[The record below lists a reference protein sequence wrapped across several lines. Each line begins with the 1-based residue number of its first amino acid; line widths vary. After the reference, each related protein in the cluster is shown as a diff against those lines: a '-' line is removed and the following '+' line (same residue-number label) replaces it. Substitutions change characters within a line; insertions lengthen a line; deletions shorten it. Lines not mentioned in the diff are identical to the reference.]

1 MKTRTNQTSNGPAEA
16 GPSGGTCFRKSGGLA
31 LLLLPLLFFTSCG
44 SKSEFYR
51 LSAEA
56 PAAATGGSAISLG
69 VGPVSLPGYID
80 RSELVFQSGPNEFQ
94 IPPNVSWA
102 GSLQD
107 NIAAVLA
114 RDLQAQLGAREVLA
128 YPWPAG
134 RAPRRRVALDVRQ
147 FHGISGS
154 DAILEASWRI
164 EGASV
169 SHGGGTFREPI
180 NGDGYAAVVAAESRL
195 LAQCAAA
202 IAASL
207 R

>member
-1 MKTRTNQTSNGPAEA
+1 MSRKFFL
-16 GPSGGTCFRKSGGLA
+16 PSAAALFVSLLA
-31 LLLLPLLFFTSCG
+31 TGCG
-44 SKSEFYR
+44 SKAEFYR

-56 PAAATGGSAISLG
+56 PAAATGRSEISLG
-69 VGPVSLPGYID
+69 VGPISLPGYID

-114 RDLQAQLGAREVLA
+114 RDLQTQLGAREVLS

-134 RAPRRRVALDVRQ
+134 RAPRRRVVLDVRQ

-164 EGASV
+164 EGSSA
-169 SHGGGTFREPI
+169 HGGGIFREPI

-202 IAASL
+202 IAHSL
-207 R
+207 

>member
-1 MKTRTNQTSNGPAEA
+1 MIRAQLSRAV
-16 GPSGGTCFRKSGGLA
+16 A
-31 LLLLPLLFFTSCG
+31 LCVATLLFAGCG
-44 SKSEFYR
+44 SKQEFYR

-56 PAAATGGSAISLG
+56 PASVHGESTISLG
-69 VGPVSLPGYID
+69 VGPISLPAYLD

-102 GSLQD
+102 GSLPE

-114 RDLQAQLGAREVLA
+114 RDLQAQLGAREILA

-134 RAPRRRVALDVRQ
+134 RAPRRRVALDIRQ
-147 FHGISGS
+147 FHGSSGS
-154 DAILEASWRI
+154 EAILDAAWRV
-164 EGASV
+164 EDS
-169 SHGGGTFREPI
+169 GGGTISHGSGSFREPI

-202 IAASL
+202 IARSL

>member
-1 MKTRTNQTSNGPAEA
+1 MNRNLFLRGA
-16 GPSGGTCFRKSGGLA
+16 
-31 LLLLPLLFFTSCG
+31 LPLFVSLLVAGCG
-44 SKSEFYR
+44 SKAEFYR
-51 LSAEA
+51 LNAET
-56 PAAATGGSAISLG
+56 PAAATGNSALSLG

-114 RDLQAQLGAREVLA
+114 RDLQAQLGAREVLT
-128 YPWPAG
+128 YPWPSG
-134 RAPRRRVALDVRQ
+134 RAPARRVALDVRQ

-164 EGASV
+164 EGASGGSL

-202 IAASL
+202 LAHSL
-207 R
+207 

>member
-1 MKTRTNQTSNGPAEA
+1 MNPGSYLRVGAT
-16 GPSGGTCFRKSGGLA
+16 A
-31 LLLLPLLFFTSCG
+31 LLVSLLLAGCG
-44 SKSEFYR
+44 SKAEFYR
-51 LSAEA
+51 LSAE
-56 PAAATGGSAISLG
+56 PSAAATGQSAISLG

-102 GSLQD
+102 GSLSD

-114 RDLQAQLGAREVLA
+114 RDLQAQLGAGEVLS

-154 DAILEASWRI
+154 EAILDTAWRI
-164 EGASV
+164 EDAGGNSV
-169 SHGGGTFREPI
+169 SHGSAVFREPI
-180 NGDGYAAVVAAESRL
+180 KGDGYAAVVAAESRL
-195 LAQCAAA
+195 LAQCATA